1 LNTTSS
7 IDNMQAYN
15 NLFKQID
22 KFKDKLYRY
31 SLNMLRNDLDA
42 EDVIQEL
49 LIKIWNR
56 KEQFDEIENKEAW
69 CMTVTRNLCID
80 RIRARKQTSQDIS
93 EYHFISDHSPT
104 PDIQTEDRESLK
116 IVMDILNGLPEN
128 QKEII
133 HLRDIEGYSYKEIA
147 ELTTLSEDQVKVNL
161 FRARQRLKEKLKN
174 FKY

>member
-1 LNTTSS
+1 
-7 IDNMQAYN
+7 MQTEN

-22 KFKDKLYRY
+22 VFKNKLFRY
-31 SLNMLRNDLDA
+31 ALNMLKNELDA

-49 LIKIWNR
+49 LIKLAT
-56 KEQFDEIENKEAW
+56 KEQFDQIENKEAW

-80 RIRARKQTSQDIS
+80 KIRARKQSSQDIS
-93 EYHFISDHSPT
+93 EYHFIADHGAT
-104 PDIQTEDRESLK
+104 PDIVTEDRENLK
-116 IVMDILNGLPEN
+116 IVMDVLNALPEN

-133 HLRDIEGYSYKEIA
+133 HLRDVEGYTYKEIA
-147 ELTTLSEDQVKVNL
+147 DLIGLSEDQVKVNL

>member
-1 LNTTSS
+1 
-7 IDNMQAYN
+7 
-15 NLFKQID
+15 
-22 KFKDKLYRY
+22 
-31 SLNMLRNDLDA
+31 MLRNDLDA

-49 LIKIWNR
+49 LVKVWQR
-56 KEQFDEIENKEAW
+56 KDQFDQIENKEAW
-69 CMTVTRNLCID
+69 CMTVTRNLAID
-80 RIRARKQTSQDIS
+80 KIRARKQSSQDVS
-93 EYHFISDHSPT
+93 EYHFIADHSAT

-116 IVMDILNGLPEN
+116 IVMEVLNSLPEN

-147 ELTTLSEDQVKVNL
+147 ELTELSEDQVKVNL